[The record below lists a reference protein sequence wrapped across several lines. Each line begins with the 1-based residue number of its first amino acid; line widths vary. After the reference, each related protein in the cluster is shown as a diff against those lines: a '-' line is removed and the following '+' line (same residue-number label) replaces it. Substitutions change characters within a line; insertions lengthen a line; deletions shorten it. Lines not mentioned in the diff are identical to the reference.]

1 MYYPFILYFN
11 EYVFNLAAH
20 KTAVKPLCNVF
31 LLSPPSAPAKAGFCT
46 SLHSIYWEK
55 SVPKKKNILYLH
67 MLYGHMHFWHLPQRQ
82 TREGGNLFTVLW
94 GVLERAKKYL
104 FNRLYSIKNM
114 SFTVLRTQKKT
125 SHLLTR
131 YFFDA

>member
-11 EYVFNLAAH
+11 KYVFNLAAH

-31 LLSPPSAPAKAGFCT
+31 CFHPLQLRQRPGFVP
-46 SLHSIYWEK
+46 HSTPFTGKERAEKEKIYCIYICYMDTCI
-55 SVPKKKNILYLH
+55 SGISHSGRP
-67 MLYGHMHFWHLPQRQ
+67 
-82 TREGGNLFTVLW
+82 REGGNLFTVLW
-94 GVLERAKKYL
+94 GVLERAKNIF

-114 SFTVLRTQKKT
+114 FFTVLRTQKKT

>member
-1 MYYPFILYFN
+1 MYYPFTGKERAEKEKIYCI
-11 EYVFNLAAH
+11 YICYMD
-20 KTAVKPLCNVF
+20 TCI
-31 LLSPPSAPAKAGFCT
+31 SGIS
-46 SLHSIYWEK
+46 HSGR
-55 SVPKKKNILYLH
+55 P
-67 MLYGHMHFWHLPQRQ
+67 
-82 TREGGNLFTVLW
+82 REGGNLFTVLW
-94 GVLERAKKYL
+94 GVLERAKNIF

>member
-31 LLSPPSAPAKAGFCT
+31 LLSPPSAPAKAEFCT
-46 SLHSIYWEK
+46 SLHSIYWEERVEK
-55 SVPKKKNILYLH
+55 MKKAHFIYICYIDICISGILHSGRL
-67 MLYGHMHFWHLPQRQ
+67 
-82 TREGGNLFTVLW
+82 REDENLFTMLW
-94 GVLERAKKYL
+94 GVFERAKNIF

-114 SFTVLRTQKKT
+114 SFTFLRTQKNDIPSLDKI
-125 SHLLTR
+125 
-131 YFFDA
+131 FF